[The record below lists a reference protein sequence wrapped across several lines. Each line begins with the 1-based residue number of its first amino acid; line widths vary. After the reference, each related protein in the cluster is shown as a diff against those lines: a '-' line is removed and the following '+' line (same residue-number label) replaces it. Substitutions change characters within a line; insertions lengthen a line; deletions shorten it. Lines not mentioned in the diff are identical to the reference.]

1 MTTKINSL
9 ELDDMISLD
18 WGNLRD
24 PLNVS
29 GLFIV

>member
-24 PLNVS
+24 PLNVN